1 MLLILAGITIQ
12 LVLTDGGIF
21 NQAQR
26 SKEQTRIG
34 ELLDKFNV
42 SEATVALE
50 KLGKPSLEDFINQV
64 QNKEG
69 YVIEA
74 EKQEEGYYQ
83 VTTEDG
89 YIFDVSIIE
98 GSSTNDIIIE
108 YVGKAD
114 GVIITARISGNNG
127 WLKPGEASVM
137 VTGKIKTYG
146 GGTIV
151 NVVATSNGT
160 PIADF
165 PTNGGEYVIDNIT
178 ADTTIVITAM
188 DSNGKSNTK
197 TIPVIIKID
206 NIPPTVHNVTAMA
219 EELKIKFSAT
229 GYDNESGLKHFS
241 YTISPEEGLPTDK
254 VAGTFLPGQEVEIIS
269 TTETTYTIA
278 IKAIDNCNNITE
290 TPKTESVKTE
300 KIILTVDQEVVY
312 VGTSDTKKVTATI
325 EASDIKNRELE
336 WISNNP
342 EIAEISQDGMITGK
356 KVGTTTIM
364 VRSKGNNNIYCLIT
378 AKVGETLD
386 LDTIP
391 LEYVDGTTTGTLSRA
406 PLRLTIPTW
415 EKWAQY
421 EMSLPV
427 GVTRVFAVG
436 ELGGPVEV
444 GWLGVQYSED
454 GEIVEKRIF
463 GINQR
468 FTMQFNKEY
477 VEVPPTTE
485 VRLVMQLRC
494 GNWNHYPV
502 ALQVNKIVL
511 FYD

>member
-1 MLLILAGITIQ
+1 M
-12 LVLTDGGIF
+12 
-21 NQAQR
+21 
-26 SKEQTRIG
+26 
-34 ELLDKFNV
+34 
-42 SEATVALE
+42 
-50 KLGKPSLEDFINQV
+50 
-64 QNKEG
+64 
-69 YVIEA
+69 
-74 EKQEEGYYQ
+74 
-83 VTTEDG
+83 
-89 YIFDVSIIE
+89 SIIE

-151 NVVATSNGT
+151 NVLATSNGT

-165 PTNGGEYVIDNIT
+165 PTNGGEYVIDNIK

-197 TIPVIIKID
+197 TIPVMIKID

-241 YTISPEEGLPTDK
+241 YTISPEEGLPIDK

-300 KIILTVDQEVVY
+300 KIVLTVDQEVVY
-312 VGTSDTKKVTATI
+312 VGTGDTKKVTATI

-391 LEYVDGTTTGTLSRA
+391 LEYVEGTTTGTLSRA
-406 PLRLTIPTW
+406 PLKLTISTGNN
-415 EKWAQY
+415 WARY
-421 EMSLPV
+421 EMTLPE
-427 GVTRVFAVG
+427 GVSRVSAEGMYGGPINRCYIGVSFMDGG
-436 ELGGPVEV
+436 ELVRIKLYGQESGTNWPI
-444 GWLGVQYSED
+444 GVKSAD
-454 GEIVEKRIF
+454 VPAGVEKRF
-463 GINQR
+463 ELMLARQDYNR
-468 FTMQFNKEY
+468 WPVQF
-477 VEVPPTTE
+477 
-485 VRLVMQLRC
+485 QID
-494 GNWNHYPV
+494 
-502 ALQVNKIVL
+502 KIVL

>member
-1 MLLILAGITIQ
+1 MLR
-12 LVLTDGGIF
+12 DGGIF
-21 NQAQR
+21 NQAQK
-26 SKEQTRIG
+26 SKEQARIG

-42 SEATVALE
+42 SEATVVLE
-50 KLGKPSLEDFINQV
+50 KLGKPSIEDFINQV

-197 TIPVIIKID
+197 TIPVMIKID

-241 YTISPEEGLPTDK
+241 YTISPEEGLPIDK

-278 IKAIDNCNNITE
+278 IKAIDNCNNMTE

-300 KIILTVDQEVVY
+300 KIVLTVDQEVVY
-312 VGTSDTKKVTATI
+312 VGTGDTKKVTATI
-325 EASDIKNRELE
+325 EASDKKNRELE

-356 KVGTTTIM
+356 KVGTTTMM

-378 AKVGETLD
+378 AKVGETLE

-391 LEYVDGTTTGTLSRA
+391 LEYVSGTTTGTLSRA
-406 PLRLTIPTW
+406 PLRLTISTGNN
-415 EKWAQY
+415 WARY
-421 EMSLPV
+421 EMTLPE
-427 GVTRVFAVG
+427 GVSRVSAEGMYGGPINRCYIGVSFMDGG
-436 ELGGPVEV
+436 ELVRIKLYGQESGTNWPI
-444 GWLGVQYSED
+444 GVKSAD
-454 GEIVEKRIF
+454 VPAGVEKRF
-463 GINQR
+463 ELMLARQDYNR
-468 FTMQFNKEY
+468 WPVQF
-477 VEVPPTTE
+477 
-485 VRLVMQLRC
+485 QID
-494 GNWNHYPV
+494 
-502 ALQVNKIVL
+502 KIVL